1 MTRVHR
7 FTVMVVTLVVL
18 MLLAG
23 IPLAITS
30 FDGATLD
37 ATDRF
42 EQHLGAVGN
51 VGFFELSSVAFVEF
65 AEVSSPF
72 SQLPLLEALEL
83 LRREFRHTKFVKSA
97 SHRP

>member
-1 MTRVHR
+1 MTRAHQ

-18 MLLAG
+18 LLAG
-23 IPLAITS
+23 VPLAIPS

-72 SQLPLLEALEL
+72 SQLPLFEALEL